1 MDATLHSILFGKYR
15 NELIQADLPAAEAPF
30 YRIADIGHI
39 AKATEARGWKT
50 RPRVCPM
57 CWPASGPA
65 TASGNRAPEAV
76 PGSKR
81 RITVELS
88 DTARMKHPG
97 AEVRARE
104 GYYAH

>member
-1 MDATLHSILFGKYR
+1 MENSAKS
-15 NELIQADLPAAEAPF
+15 LPDVLAGIRSS
-30 YRIADIGHI
+30 YSL
-39 AKATEARGWKT
+39 WY
-50 RPRVCPM
+50 
-57 CWPASGPA
+57 
-65 TASGNRAPEAV
+65 RAPEAV